1 MTVFTA
7 TMDNQNHELP
17 KVLDDVVAFCEKQE
31 IPMKQAILIQLAVE
45 ELSVVTM
52 DQAFSGK
59 PDEYIQLTLA
69 KEENDDYVL
78 HIRNSAPYF
87 NPLDLRMGKIQRD
100 ETEDL
105 MDSVGVMMV
114 RQKVKAL
121 HYRNYEG
128 FNMMT
133 VVI

>member
-1 MTVFTA
+1 MNRA
-7 TMDNQNHELP
+7 ELEALLP
-17 KVLDDVVAFCEKQE
+17 HRDGMLLLDEAR
-31 IPMKQAILIQLAVE
+31 
-45 ELSVVTM
+45 
-52 DQAFSGK
+52 
-59 PDEYIQLTLA
+59 
-69 KEENDDYVL
+69 EENGDHVI

-87 NPLDLRMGKIQRD
+87 NPLDLRMGKVQKD

-114 RQKVKAL
+114 RQKVKSL

>member
-1 MTVFTA
+1 
-7 TMDNQNHELP
+7 
-17 KVLDDVVAFCEKQE
+17 
-31 IPMKQAILIQLAVE
+31 
-45 ELSVVTM
+45 
-52 DQAFSGK
+52 
-59 PDEYIQLTLA
+59 
-69 KEENDDYVL
+69 
-78 HIRNSAPYF
+78 
-87 NPLDLRMGKIQRD
+87 MGKIQRD

>member
-1 MTVFTA
+1 MQI
-7 TMDNQNHELP
+7 DNPERGFSF
-17 KVLDDVVAFCEKQE
+17 KVD
-31 IPMKQAILIQLAVE
+31 
-45 ELSVVTM
+45 
-52 DQAFSGK
+52 G
-59 PDEYIQLTLA
+59 
-69 KEENDDYVL
+69 
-78 HIRNSAPYF
+78 
-87 NPLDLRMGKIQRD
+87 PLDLRMGKVQKD

-114 RQKVKAL
+114 RQKVKSL

>member
-1 MTVFTA
+1 MRCIMCKGNTVQQSF
-7 TMDNQNHELP
+7 
-17 KVLDDVVAFCEKQE
+17 
-31 IPMKQAILIQLAVE
+31 
-45 ELSVVTM
+45 
-52 DQAFSGK
+52 
-59 PDEYIQLTLA
+59 
-69 KEENDDYVL
+69 
-78 HIRNSAPYF
+78 
-87 NPLDLRMGKIQRD
+87 LRMGKVQKD

-114 RQKVKAL
+114 RQKVKSL

>member
-1 MTVFTA
+1 M
-7 TMDNQNHELP
+7 
-17 KVLDDVVAFCEKQE
+17 EK
-31 IPMKQAILIQLAVE
+31 
-45 ELSVVTM
+45 
-52 DQAFSGK
+52 AFSGK

-69 KEENDDYVL
+69 REENGDHVI

-87 NPLDLRMGKIQRD
+87 NPLDLRMGKVQKD

-114 RQKVKAL
+114 RQKVKSL

>member
-1 MTVFTA
+1 
-7 TMDNQNHELP
+7 
-17 KVLDDVVAFCEKQE
+17 
-31 IPMKQAILIQLAVE
+31 MKQAILIQLAVE

-52 DQAFSGK
+52 EKAFSGK

-69 KEENDDYVL
+69 REENGDHVI

-87 NPLDLRMGKIQRD
+87 NPLDLRMGKVQKD

-114 RQKVKAL
+114 RQKVKSL